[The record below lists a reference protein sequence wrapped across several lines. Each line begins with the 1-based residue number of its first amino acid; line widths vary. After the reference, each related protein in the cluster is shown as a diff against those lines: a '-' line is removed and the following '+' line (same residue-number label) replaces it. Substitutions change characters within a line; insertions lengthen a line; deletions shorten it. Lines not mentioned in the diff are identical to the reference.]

1 MFDCSKEMKNFH
13 GDEVTLSTT
22 TRDEMRDR
30 RNNGR
35 VRLNKGLERDGHNPP
50 AYFAQGSYAMHTM
63 VQDDAK
69 EFDIDDGA
77 YFSLAELTNADGVEL
92 TTKQA
97 KERVCEAIRQDQRLK
112 EPADVHDNC
121 VRQVYPAGYHID
133 IPVYR
138 IKTSKDGADKTV
150 ETYELATKDTWEP
163 SDAREVTRW
172 FFRQIDAA
180 GDEDDRAQL
189 RRVVR
194 LTKSFARSR
203 DGWSEKTGSGITL
216 TRLVCDEF
224 SKSPGRDDE
233 ALRKTWRAIETRLLK
248 SRVVAH
254 PVNAKNLA
262 NEGDEKV
269 GFFLDKL
276 SDALEDLKI
285 LDTSC
290 TRREARQAWDATF
303 DTTYFTRQPTPDKRL
318 DVDESKADR
327 RNDGGG
333 VYG

>member
-1 MFDCSKEMKNFH
+1 
-13 GDEVTLSTT
+13 
-22 TRDEMRDR
+22 
-30 RNNGR
+30 
-35 VRLNKGLERDGHNPP
+35 
-50 AYFAQGSYAMHTM
+50 MHTM

-77 YFSLAELTNADGVEL
+77 YFSLSALTNADGVEL
-92 TTKQA
+92 TPLQA
-97 KERVCEAIRQDQRLK
+97 KERVRDAIRQDKRLA

-121 VRQVYPAGYHID
+121 VRQVYPTGYHID

-138 IKTSKDGADKTV
+138 IKVTKDASNVTV
-150 ETYELATKDTWEP
+150 ETYELAAKDDWTP

-180 GDEDDRAQL
+180 GDDADGAQL

-203 DGWSEKTGSGITL
+203 DGWLEKTGSGITL

-224 SKSPGRDDE
+224 TKVPGRDDE
-233 ALRKTWRAIETRLLK
+233 ALRKTWQAIEKRLSNSL
-248 SRVVAH
+248 VVAH

-262 NEGDEKV
+262 EEGDEKL
-269 GFFLDKL
+269 GFFLEKVTE
-276 SDALEDLKI
+276 ALKDLEV

-290 TRREARQAWDATF
+290 TRHEAREAWDTAY
-303 DTTYFTRQPTPDKRL
+303 DTTYFTRQPTPTKRL
-318 DVDESKADR
+318 GIDESKADN

>member
-1 MFDCSKEMKNFH
+1 MFDCSKEMKSFH
-13 GDEVTLSTT
+13 GDKVTLTADM
-22 TRDEMRDR
+22 RDEMRER

-35 VRLNKGLERDGHNPP
+35 TRLDKGLERDGHKTPV
-50 AYFAQGSYAMHTM
+50 YFVQGSYAMHTM

-77 YFSLAELTNADGVEL
+77 YFPLDALTDANGVEL
-92 TTKQA
+92 TTTQA
-97 KERVCEAIRQDQRLK
+97 KERVRDAIRQDQRLK

-121 VRQVYPAGYHID
+121 VRQVYPVGYHID

-138 IKTSKDGADKTV
+138 IKASKDEANDTV

-180 GDEDDRAQL
+180 GDKDDRAQL

-203 DGWSEKTGSGITL
+203 EGWSEKTGSGITL
-216 TRLVCDEF
+216 TRLVCDQY
-224 SKSPGRDDE
+224 SKASGRDDE
-233 ALRKTWRAIETRLLK
+233 ALRKTWQAIEARLLK
-248 SRVVAH
+248 SRIVAH

-262 NEGDEKV
+262 EEGDEKI
-269 GFFLDKL
+269 GFFLGKL
-276 SDALEDLKI
+276 SEALKNLEV
-285 LDTSC
+285 LDTIC
-290 TRREARQAWDATF
+290 TRREAREAWDATF

-318 DVDESKADR
+318 DVDESKADLR
-327 RNDGGG
+327 VDGGG